1 MKETIINIV
10 NRLYG
15 IDGNLIFQQDRHQDI
30 VLAKQM
36 VMCYLRLELKVR
48 LMDIANFLNVHH
60 SVIVHG
66 IRKYKGYLDVSKV
79 DKEKYSA
86 FKSEMESSELN
97 MDFFVISRV
106 LRENREYMSSELKE
120 YLKVRL

>member
-30 VLAKQM
+30 ILVKQM
-36 VMCYLRLELKVR
+36 VMCYLRLEMKIR

-66 IRKYKGYLDVSKV
+66 VRKYKGYLDVSKL
-79 DKEKYSA
+79 DREKYVA
-86 FKSEMESSELN
+86 FVSEMNKQDLN
-97 MDFFVISRV
+97 TDCIVINRF
-106 LRENREYMSSELKE
+106 LREHGGFISSELKE
-120 YLKVRL
+120 YLQVRL